1 MGLVVM
7 AASPPLHLR
16 LATFFL
22 LTQQLI
28 HGALSLP
35 SHDAEGRLQRRSMET
50 RDWVME
56 LSDLL
61 EKVRAK
67 KNYLEDD
74 YTMAE
79 YDEEIDL
86 AGLSDYGSGEGEEE
100 EGEGVG
106 VEGDYAEEAPPDV
119 DEEESSVCGIRPVKT
134 GSPLMKILGGKVSEK
149 GFWPWQVALLDEDMD
164 HKCGGTL
171 IAPQW
176 VLTAAHCVEDGLTVV
191 LGEHHL
197 EHDDDMEVRRK
208 VDKYINY
215 NDFDVATLEHDIS
228 LLRLSKK
235 VKYNEHILPA
245 CLPTSKEKLPKSSK
259 NCVVSGW
266 GKEKG
271 SHFYGSTLLKHVE
284 VPIVAKKSCKEAYPD
299 HVISPNTFCAGS
311 TKQKSD
317 TCQGDSGGP
326 LVCSNDRAWT
336 VYGVTSYGDGCGRK
350 MNYGVYTEVANYMG
364 WIADVMSRYS

>member
-1 MGLVVM
+1 METP
-7 AASPPLHLR
+7 APLQL
-16 LATFFL
+16 LLLLLIL
-22 LTQQLI
+22 LTQS
-28 HGALSLP
+28 HDGLSLP
-35 SHDAEGRLQRRSMET
+35 SDGRLQRRSVNNFAGPQQAKDWI
-50 RDWVME
+50 RDF
-56 LSDLL
+56 SDLL

-67 KNYLEDD
+67 KNHLEDE
-74 YTMAE
+74 YTVVE
-79 YDEEIDL
+79 YKEDDDL
-86 AGLSDYGSGEGEEE
+86 AGLSDYGAG
-100 EGEGVG
+100 
-106 VEGDYAEEAPPDV
+106 GDYAEESEDQVPTPSPDLGKA
-119 DEEESSVCGIRPVKT
+119 SVCGIRPVKT
-134 GSPLMKILGGKVSEK
+134 GSPLMKILGGSVSEK

-176 VLTAAHCVEDGLTVV
+176 VLTAAHCVEGSLTVV

-197 EHDDDMEVRRK
+197 EHDDDMEVRKK

-215 NDFDVATLEHDIS
+215 NDFDLTTLEHDIS
-228 LLRLSKK
+228 LLKLSES
-235 VKYNEHILPA
+235 VNFNEHILPA
-245 CLPTSKEKLPKSSK
+245 CLPTPKTVLPKSNK

-271 SHFYGSTLLKHVE
+271 SHFYGSSLLKHVE
-284 VPIVAKKSCKEAYPD
+284 VPIVAKKSCKHAYPD

-326 LVCSNDRAWT
+326 LVCSNDKTWT

-364 WIADVMSRYS
+364 WITDVMNRYS